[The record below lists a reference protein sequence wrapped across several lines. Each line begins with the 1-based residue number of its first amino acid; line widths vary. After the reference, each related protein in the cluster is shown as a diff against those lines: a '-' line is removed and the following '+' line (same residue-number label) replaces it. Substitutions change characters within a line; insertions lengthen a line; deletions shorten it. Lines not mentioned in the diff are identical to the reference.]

1 MLGIFPIEIVVN
13 CPKINYI
20 ISNSVDKSYEER
32 ESQQFN
38 LFATGKLVDVSIQLD
53 SKVLE

>member
-13 CPKINYI
+13 YPKINYI

-32 ESQQFN
+32 ES
-38 LFATGKLVDVSIQLD
+38 
-53 SKVLE
+53 